1 MLTICNLDEIGQ
13 LIQQLETTPAD
24 GLENQHLDFKEWI
37 NDSLKLAVQQVVEMA
52 VCMANGGG
60 GTVVFGVNDKAV
72 GRSRAIR
79 GIPPEINVN
88 LLKKAVYDSTDPK
101 LTPHFE
107 ELFVPEGTCRLLVMH
122 ILPGIPPH
130 TTTSGVAKI
139 RIGKDCQP
147 LTGSMRRRIMVE
159 TGEFDPTSQ
168 EIPGNPETHIS
179 ASAMEQLREAARQER
194 APEDLLQMNDLQ
206 LLSNLGV
213 LHNGHLTRA
222 GLLIGGK
229 DESIREHVPG
239 YVWTYLQMD
248 SETSYI
254 NRLDGHQ
261 SIPIALARLTDKIM
275 ANNQL
280 TTVEYGAFHFEY
292 RTYPEIALREALM
305 NAFCHADYRMGG
317 PLLIKHYPQKLEISN
332 PGGLIGGISPQN
344 ILHHPPVPR
353 NPHLVDALIRLRLV
367 NRGNLGIPRMFKYM
381 LLEGKEP
388 PIIEDEGDTVKIT
401 FYAGDLSV
409 PFRSFVAEEGKKGF
423 GLTVDNLLILQ
434 YLLRHTELD
443 TQGAMRICQRNEV
456 EAREILSKMEKDLGY
471 LQRGGTG
478 RGTYWVLHPEVHRK
492 LSAIYKSKSSPRIE
506 WDVAKISVLNIL
518 KKRCN
523 DKENGLTNSEI
534 RQRTRMD
541 RNQVKRLMAELRTEG
556 QVFLQGAGRGA
567 VWICSG
573 AVNRRQ

>member
-1 MLTICNLDEIGQ
+1 
-13 LIQQLETTPAD
+13 
-24 GLENQHLDFKEWI
+24 
-37 NDSLKLAVQQVVEMA
+37 
-52 VCMANGGG
+52 
-60 GTVVFGVNDKAV
+60 
-72 GRSRAIR
+72 
-79 GIPPEINVN
+79 
-88 LLKKAVYDSTDPK
+88 
-101 LTPHFE
+101 
-107 ELFVPEGTCRLLVMH
+107 
-122 ILPGIPPH
+122 
-130 TTTSGVAKI
+130 
-139 RIGKDCQP
+139 
-147 LTGSMRRRIMVE
+147 MVE
-159 TGEFDPTSQ
+159 TGESDPTSQ

-194 APEDLLQMNDLQ
+194 APEDLLQMDDLQ

-280 TTVEYGAFHFEY
+280 TTVEYGVFHFEY

-305 NAFCHADYRMGG
+305 NAFCHADYRMSG

-492 LSAIYKSKSSPRIE
+492 LSAIYKSKSSQRIE